1 MKNTLKTVALV
12 LALVLVFVGGYIL
25 GSFKKDISYGFSDEF
40 LDKYEEISKI
50 LKDNYYE
57 GTTNQQ
63 FEDGM
68 IHGLASSLGDPYTR
82 YMNEAELAEFNTQQ
96 AEIYAGIGVVIS
108 LDDSSK
114 MPKIARVYKNS
125 PAQKAGLQ
133 VNDVFIA
140 VNGEAIQPNTELST
154 VSGKLRG
161 EAGTEVEVSINRSGK
176 TLTMKIMRATVDIE
190 YVETRML
197 LGTIGYLS
205 LSEFSLHSYSE
216 VKAGI
221 EALQAQGMTKLVI
234 DLRSNPGGYVDSA
247 VKIADLFLD
256 KGIVTYT
263 VDAKGTRH
271 DYTSDSAKL
280 NIPLVVLVNGYSASA
295 SEIVVGALHDRGAAT
310 TVGTKTY
317 GKGIIQ
323 MPYPLSSGGQLNVT
337 IAKYFTPNGISIH
350 KIGITPDYV
359 VELPANVLNGTVK
372 LTDKSDTQLQKA
384 IDLLKAM

>member
-12 LALVLVFVGGYIL
+12 LALALVFAGGYIL

-40 LDKYEEISKI
+40 LNKYEEISKI
-50 LKDNYYE
+50 LKEDYYE
-57 GTTNQQ
+57 GTKSQL

-82 YMNEAELAEFNTQQ
+82 YMNEEELAEFNAQQ
-96 AEIYAGIGVVIS
+96 AETYAGIGVVIS
-108 LDDSSK
+108 LDDSK
-114 MPKIARVYKNS
+114 MPKVARVYKNS
-125 PAQKAGLQ
+125 PAQKAGLLE
-133 VNDVFIA
+133 NDVFVA
-140 VNGEAIQPNTELST
+140 VNGETIQPNTELSA

-161 EAGTEVEVSINRSGK
+161 EAGTEVEVSVARRGK
-176 TLTMKIMRATVDIE
+176 SLTMKIIRATVDIE
-190 YVETRML
+190 YVQTRML
-197 LGTIGYLS
+197 SGSVGYLS

-216 VKAGI
+216 VKSGI
-221 EALQAQGMTKLVI
+221 EALQAQGMKKLVI

-280 NIPLVVLVNGYSASA
+280 SIPLVVLVNSYSASA
-295 SEIVVGALHDRGAAT
+295 SEIVVGALHDRNAAT

-323 MPYPLSSGGQLNVT
+323 MPYPLSTGGQLNVT

-350 KIGITPDYV
+350 KIGITPDHI
-359 VELPANVLNGTVK
+359 VELPAEVLDGSST
-372 LTDKSDTQLQKA
+372 LTDKNDSQLKKA
-384 IDLLKAM
+384 IDLLKEM